1 MATKKLKDSFHKDVI
16 KVIGNYKET
25 NENIIKR
32 DWLSS
37 PDYTKLKQTEIYR
50 GVVAFLLACKMN
62 SGSAGN
68 ISLYTLIEKY
78 LLNKEVRDE
87 INKIIHPERYKR

>member
-1 MATKKLKDSFHKDVI
+1 
-16 KVIGNYKET
+16 
-25 NENIIKR
+25 
-32 DWLSS
+32 
-37 PDYTKLKQTEIYR
+37 
-50 GVVAFLLACKMN
+50 MN

-78 LLNKEVRDE
+78 LLNKEIRDE